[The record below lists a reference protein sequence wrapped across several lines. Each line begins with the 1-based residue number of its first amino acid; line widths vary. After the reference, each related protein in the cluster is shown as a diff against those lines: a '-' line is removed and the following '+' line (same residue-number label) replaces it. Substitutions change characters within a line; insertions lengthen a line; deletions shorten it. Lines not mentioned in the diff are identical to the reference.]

1 MLTYVFKEGKYKGK
15 AVSELTKTRVG
26 FRYLTDIATGK
37 EKINIPKKTL
47 LLIKD
52 IIKKNKIRNKAASPD
67 ENKRVKEVVEWY
79 RQGTKKSE
87 VELKLLS
94 EGLSSNYV
102 GGIIANANKHIIETF
117 KEEKQYLI
125 GLHLSRY
132 DALYEKHTGL
142 AAAKVGSEF
151 RWKRV
156 DHYLLAMEALL
167 SKEKLLGLHSR
178 KYNIQLNNYMS
189 QDTSKRERGYNA
201 YNFEKL
207 SIEELVELDTLI
219 KKSKVLK
226 QDEDFNEDDILNQSM
241 NQVKKVIEEVD
252 EVIDE
257 IEGDDKSP
265 LELVKHEDKHLAEII
280 HRKKNQG
287 SNLDDVQKKIQDSNT
302 SVFQQM
308 LIERMKNR

>member
-15 AVSELTKTRVG
+15 AISELTKTRVG

-52 IIKKNKIRNKAASPD
+52 IIKKGKMRNKAASPD

-79 RQGTKKSE
+79 KQGAKKSE

-132 DALYEKHTGL
+132 DALYEKHIGL
-142 AAAKVGSEF
+142 AAAKIGPKF

-189 QDTSKRERGYNA
+189 QDTSRRGQDNS

-241 NQVKKVIEEVD
+241 NQVKKIIEEVD

-257 IEGDDKSP
+257 IEENDKSP

-287 SNLDDVQKKIQDSNT
+287 SNLSDVQKKIQDSNT

-308 LIERMKNR
+308 LIEKMKKR